1 VVKNNLSV
9 CFLVSAIY
17 GLNGG
22 GRGRGPSTMKRATI
36 CAFGPSHQE
45 HTWDYYNNNMIFHHS
60 I

>member
-1 VVKNNLSV
+1 V

-17 GLNGG
+17 GLDGGAGSAAGG
-22 GRGRGPSTMKRATI
+22 GCGHGFSTMKRATI

-45 HTWDYYNNNMIFHHS
+45 HTGDYYNNMIFHHS